1 MAAPAERADTTATSL
16 GRQALVRS
24 RSLGWCLP
32 GRWPRRRAD
41 SSQPRHQASEN
52 SGQTRPT
59 ATTGIIAVKTSTV
72 DPSPSATRTLA
83 CGPCPLAANL
93 RVQLRDSCGDPS
105 SDRVALLTKLAANAR
120 QEGVSYY
127 TLSVSAAPCS
137 GSRKRLAN
145 AC

>member
-1 MAAPAERADTTATSL
+1 MACTLHR
-16 GRQALVRS
+16 GRGPLSCENKHGRSFSVRNQN
-24 RSLGWCLP
+24 
-32 GRWPRRRAD
+32 PRL
-41 SSQPRHQASEN
+41 
-52 SGQTRPT
+52 
-59 ATTGIIAVKTSTV
+59 
-72 DPSPSATRTLA
+72 RTL
-83 CGPCPLAANL
+83 PLAANL